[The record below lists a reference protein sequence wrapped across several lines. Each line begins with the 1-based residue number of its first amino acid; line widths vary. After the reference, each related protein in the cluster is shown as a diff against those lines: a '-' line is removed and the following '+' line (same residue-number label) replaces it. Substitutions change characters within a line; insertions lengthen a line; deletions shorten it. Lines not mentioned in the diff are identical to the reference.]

1 MRRTPRALLAAFTL
15 LGAAPAFAKLRHRV
29 PAFEPTDLDLEDP
42 GTLELD
48 TQYGAMFRDGAPD
61 LRVFV
66 PDFEL
71 DLGLTQRVELDV
83 DGAVSLDRQSGRY
96 TLAGDNLWTSVKL
109 GFIAKKD
116 PNDDKRVWAL
126 GAQLGPRLPTA
137 PNSAGT
143 GFGAVLLA
151 ARMDA
156 PWHVI
161 VNFGGVLEPRDRTE
175 TERSLSALG
184 GIDLDYDLDAQ
195 NRWSI
200 LGELGAGYS
209 FGPDPHDV
217 HTTLGIDL
225 EPVPWLDLSLVGF
238 YGFIAGGDR
247 AGLFLGINPSFAT
260 LSAPAN

>member
-1 MRRTPRALLAAFTL
+1 VRPTPRLLLAAFTL
-15 LGAAPAFAKLRHRV
+15 TLAAPGLAKLRHRV

-42 GTLELD
+42 GTFELD
-48 TQYGAMFRDGAPD
+48 TQYGAMFRDGEPD

-71 DLGLTQRVELDV
+71 DLGLTSRVELDV
-83 DGAVSLDRQSGRY
+83 DGAVSLDRQTSRY

-109 GFIAKKD
+109 GLVAQKD
-116 PNDDKRVWAL
+116 PNDEKRVWAL

-137 PNSAGT
+137 PNAAGT

-161 VNFGGVLEPRDRTE
+161 VNLGGVLEPRDRTE
-175 TERSLSALG
+175 RERSLSALG
-184 GIDLDYDLDAQ
+184 GIDLDYDLDAH
-195 NRWSI
+195 NRWSV

-209 FGPDPHDV
+209 FGPDPHDL
-217 HTTLGIDL
+217 HTTLGLDL
-225 EPVPWLDLSLVGF
+225 QPVPWLDLSLVGF

-247 AGLFLGINPSFAT
+247 AGLFLGVNPSFDAVPH
-260 LSAPAN
+260 PAE